1 MCLLSSRP
9 GLKIRLESGSR
20 LFRMTR
26 EANLSA
32 ISGMICVQNTVY
44 SGGTQH
50 RTAHSKMELLSAET
64 GPFLRE
70 LVQHLLS
77 LACLTPSG
85 ESVWP
90 LFCMFGIVCPLLRL
104 IRGLPPIRHG
114 LGPCQT
120 SPIFVCGA
128 AELSF
133 TYSAIN
139 ELNWTLICSQL
150 CLLAI
155 QMVTRAGSSG
165 IQSQSALLS
174 LKELNSMS
182 SLSPYPNSLLLHLL
196 LSLLTLI
203 VSHCHWKQGGMFLLW
218 LQLFQ

>member
-1 MCLLSSRP
+1 M
-9 GLKIRLESGSR
+9 ES
-20 LFRMTR
+20 
-26 EANLSA
+26 
-32 ISGMICVQNTVY
+32 
-44 SGGTQH
+44 
-50 RTAHSKMELLSAET
+50 LSAET
-64 GPFLRE
+64 GPYQKE
-70 LVQHLLS
+70 SVQLLLS

-90 LFCMFGIVCPLLRL
+90 LFCMSGIVCPLLRL
-104 IRGLPPIRHG
+104 LRGPPPIRHG

-155 QMVTRAGSSG
+155 QMATRAGSSG
-165 IQSQSALLS
+165 IQSQSAPLS
-174 LKELNSMS
+174 LRELNSMS
-182 SLSPYPNSLLLHLL
+182 SLSPYPNSLLLRLL

-203 VSHCHWKQGGMFLLW
+203 VSHCHWKRGGMFLLQ
-218 LQLFQ
+218 LQSFQ